1 MSYQNK
7 RRILVTS
14 ALPYANGSLHL
25 GHLLEH
31 IQTDI
36 WVRYQKSKG
45 HECHYIC
52 ADDTHGT
59 AIMLKAEEEGKTPE
73 QLIAD
78 IHKEH
83 SQDLKDFLICHDHY
97 YTTHSD
103 ENRFYSEYI
112 FHKLLE
118 KNLISTK
125 SITQAYDPVKEIFLA
140 DRYIKGTCPKCG
152 AENQYGDNCE
162 VCAATY
168 SPSDLI
174 NPRSTIS
181 GEKPINK
188 TSEHYFF
195 KLTEFESF
203 LNDWLKNKNLQL
215 SVKNKLSEWLKS
227 GLQEWDISRDAPY
240 FGFKIP
246 NTSNKYFYVW
256 LDAPIGYI
264 ASFKNYCL
272 KENINFDEFWV
283 DNTAKQNET
292 ELYHFIGKDIINFHG
307 LFWPAML
314 NASGFRLPDAIFAH
328 GFLTINGE
336 KMSKS
341 RGTFI
346 KARQYLDFFEPEY
359 IRYFFASKLSNSVE
373 DIDLNMDDFIQKI
386 NSDLVGKLINIPSRC
401 ANFIYKKFD
410 CLLAS
415 TLPNPELQ
423 NSIIEKNTEISE
435 AYENREFSK
444 VIRIVMSLADIIN
457 QYIDET
463 KPWVIAKEP
472 GREEEL
478 QCICSQAIR
487 GFSTLMIYLKPILPE
502 LTKKSESFL
511 NTKLN
516 WENLEDSLYSHKIN
530 KFKPLVNRID
540 KRQVD
545 EMLLSIK

>member
-1 MSYQNK
+1 MSKQKK

-36 WVRYQKSKG
+36 WVRYQKSAG
-45 HECHYIC
+45 HECHYVC

-73 QLIAD
+73 QLITE
-78 IHKEH
+78 IHYEH
-83 SQDLKDFLICHDHY
+83 SQDLNDFLISHDNY

-103 ENRFYSEYI
+103 ENRAFSEHIYQ
-112 FHKLLE
+112 KLIE
-118 KNLISTK
+118 KNLISNR

-152 AENQYGDNCE
+152 ADNQYGDNCE
-162 VCAATY
+162 ACGATY

-174 NPRSTIS
+174 DPKSTIS

-195 KLTEFESF
+195 KLPEFESF
-203 LNDWLKNKNLQL
+203 LREWLENEKLQP
-215 SVKNKLSEWLKS
+215 SVKNKLSEWLNS

-264 ASFKNYCL
+264 ASFKNYCS
-272 KENINFDEFWV
+272 KGNHNFEDFWES
-283 DNTAKQNET
+283 NLAQQNET

-314 NASGFRLPDAIFAH
+314 NASGFRLPNAIFAH

-346 KARQYLDFFEPEY
+346 KARDYLNSFEPEY
-359 IRYFFASKLSNSVE
+359 LRYFFASKLGSSVD
-373 DIDLNMDDFIQKI
+373 DIDLNMEDFIQKI
-386 NSDLVGKLINIPSRC
+386 NSDLVGKLINIASRS
-401 ANFIYKKFD
+401 ANFIFKKFD
-410 CLLAS
+410 CILAS
-415 TLPNPELQ
+415 SLPDPKLQ
-423 NSIIEKNTEISE
+423 SSIIEKKYEISN
-435 AYENREFSK
+435 AYENREFAK
-444 VIRIVMSLADIIN
+444 AIRIIMSIADLIN
-457 QYIDET
+457 QYIDEK
-463 KPWVIAKEP
+463 KPWVIAKES
-472 GREEEL
+472 GREDEL
-478 QCICSQAIR
+478 QGICSQAIC
-487 GFSTLMIYLKPILPE
+487 GFAALMIYLKPVLPE
-502 LTKKSESFL
+502 LAKKSEDFL
-511 NTKLN
+511 NTELDWK
-516 WENLEDSLYSHKIN
+516 NLGRSLCSHKIN
-530 KFKPLVNRID
+530 KFKPLISRIE
-540 KRQVD
+540 KKQID
-545 EMLLSIK
+545 EMLLSVK